1 MWGGR
6 AWPTSASGISISA
19 MGRCRRSNCGR
30 PSTRSARGGSSS
42 RTCPARGGR
51 SRFTRGSRRSWRGWP
66 RGRKEPAGATFKR
79 LNDTLWAHLTDP
91 DIRLLLVDTD
101 PDISAMLAPVLPEG
115 AHAALAAHPSRPSGS
130 SASSPT
136 TRRAVPGCKWSGDGE
151 HGGAGAACSPAHR
164 RRSTRVRPPL
174 PLRRAFPTR
183 MVVAIAVLR
192 SCGFLP
198 ILLASLV
205 ELAWS
210 CPGGIL
216 LGGQLGPERRG
227 WPASAVATRARDA
240 PPMRGGRQN

>member
-1 MWGGR
+1 MADERERDIHIRNGAVPPEQLRAAFDALGAGRVVIEDVPGAGREIEIHPRVAALLARLAEGSEGASRGDLQAPQRHALGAPDRPGHSPPAGGH
-6 AWPTSASGISISA
+6 
-19 MGRCRRSNCGR
+19 R
-30 PSTRSARGGSSS
+30 PGHQRHAGSRSARGCPRRAGRAPLASVGQFGIVAYD
-42 RTCPARGGR
+42 PARGA
-51 SRFTRGSRRSWRGWP
+51 W
-66 RGRKEPAGATFKR
+66 
-79 LNDTLWAHLTDP
+79 
-91 DIRLLLVDTD
+91 VQ
-101 PDISAMLAPVLPEG
+101 VEG
-115 AHAALAAHPSRPSGS
+115 G
-130 SASSPT
+130 
-136 TRRAVPGCKWSGDGE
+136 G
-151 HGGAGAACSPAHR
+151 GGAGGGGGGGAPPPPPPPP
-164 RRSTRVRPPL
+164 STRVRPPL